1 MSPMIEINT
10 RNYERVHGCK
20 PKGYG
25 LWYFQLPGGVYLA
38 YPGSYRC
45 AHRAAVTDARRVG
58 GHAAVTISLCP

>member
-1 MSPMIEINT
+1 MIEINT

-38 YPGSYRC
+38 YPGSYRA

-58 GHAAVTISLCP
+58 GRAAVTISLCP